1 MDISD
6 ITKVA
11 SRKRI
16 SEDAEKLR
24 EKVSRETAKIIK
36 LKVAQDTAYWDLKEK
51 LQQVEANHERLQ
63 QNMVEVQMQHEAT
76 SGQYQ
81 DELRLRPETLNKVQ
95 GARRVCSVLEEA
107 AARARAAGARAAADR
122 SALCGALRHGGLRV
136 RGLRD
141 ELQRG
146 LLRLRERGD
155 GLRDQRECGAG
166 GAGGGGGRAAL
177 TARRVPGR
185 GAGGGGGPGRAHRPP
200 CAGTGGG
207 RGRGAGPRSPPAV
220 CRDGGRAGAGGRT
233 ALTARRVPG
242 RGAGGGGGPGRAHR
256 PPCAVAASEARA
268 RRALQA
274 AQEERGRAERR
285 AEEARARED
294 AERTLL
300 RCKLQQKEDFVE
312 NLQKEIERLQQ
323 ELRDRIVEA
332 DNTIEN
338 LKLGLQRSDDAR
350 AALQRSLALSEQ
362 QGAELRDQHQ
372 RLLLQLQ
379 VTRSGSRRA
388 STRFKR
394 YVVYYLFV
402 NTIYPGRACFPRG
415 IIACC
420 RRAQGTKRLSAANP
434 RAAERSPGRR
444 QRAGGAADGARRRA
458 GGREGGRG
466 VQPARRAQC
475 AAGPPRRRAG
485 PVPVVQGGERGARGG
500 GGRQRGGAHAGRA
513 GRGRAPTQAGG
524 RAGRRA
530 RPGRPA
536 GASACGQRRRTQQT
550 DVYYS
555 GYEERKGAA
564 PGENPEHAEHHRQ
577 RAEGAVGPRGG
588 AGRRAGGGAAA
599 GRAPPPPRPRALQL
613 PERHQPG
620 RRRAGHE
627 RGAPPVRGAVRR
639 SASRRRPACAPPRP
653 ATCVPSVAR
662 VLVASEAR
670 LENET

>member
-379 VTRSGSRRA
+379 DAHASLEASSRAVEELKEQNDSRQRTLERQNEVQFRYERGVASRA
-388 STRFKR
+388 
-394 YVVYYLFV
+394 
-402 NTIYPGRACFPRG
+402 RAPPP
-415 IIACC
+415 
-420 RRAQGTKRLSAANP
+420 LSPAG
-434 RAAERSPGRR
+434 PGRR

-653 ATCVPSVAR
+653 ATCVPSGACSPPPIN
-662 VLVASEAR
+662 VLHKSR
-670 LENET
+670 G

>member
-122 SALCGALRHGGLRV
+122 SALCGALRTRACRCGGPARTS
-136 RGLRD
+136 
-141 ELQRG
+141 LQRACCG
-146 LLRLRERGD
+146 CAER
-155 GLRDQRECGAG
+155 RDD
-166 GAGGGGGRAAL
+166 
-177 TARRVPGR
+177 
-185 GAGGGGGPGRAHRPP
+185 
-200 CAGTGGG
+200 CAT
-207 RGRGAGPRSPPAV
+207 S
-220 CRDGGRAGAGGRT
+220 
-233 ALTARRVPG
+233 L
-242 RGAGGGGGPGRAHR
+242 
-256 PPCAVAASEARA
+256 AASEARA

-372 RLLLQLQ
+372 RLQLQLQ
-379 VTRSGSRRA
+379 DAQASLEASSRAVEELKEQNDSRQRTLERQNEALGAASAQVEQLTARA
-388 STRFKR
+388 AALEDEKADAVCSLRAELSALQARHDDVQGRFQSFRAESEAREAAAGASVAALMRDVQAEGERRHKLEAALGAAR
-394 YVVYYLFV
+394 DLAAQRERMLADKEDELNKQMSIILDMRNEKERLQEKIQSMQ
-402 NTIYPGRACFPRG
+402 NTIDNV
-415 IIACC
+415 
-420 RRAQGTKRLSAANP
+420 QKELS
-434 RAAERSPGRR
+434 
-444 QRAGGAADGARRRA
+444 
-458 GGREGGRG
+458 GRG
-466 VQPARRAQC
+466 
-475 AAGPPRRRAG
+475 AG
-485 PVPVVQGGERGARGG
+485 
-500 GGRQRGGAHAGRA
+500 RGGAQGE
-513 GRGRAPTQAGG
+513 APQQDAPP
-524 RAGRRA
+524 
-530 RPGRPA
+530 RPLDPVLYNFLSDTSLDA
-536 GASACGQRRRTQQT
+536 DALDTSEVRRRFEAL
-550 DVYYS
+550 S
-555 GYEERKGAA
+555 G
-564 PGENPEHAEHHRQ
+564 
-577 RAEGAVGPRGG
+577 
-588 AGRRAGGGAAA
+588 GRRAGAAQ
-599 GRAPPPPRPRALQL
+599 RA
-613 PERHQPG
+613 
-620 RRRAGHE
+620 
-627 RGAPPVRGAVRR
+627 
-639 SASRRRPACAPPRP
+639 PRP
-653 ATCVPSVAR
+653 APQHAYPQSPVSLSQVKLDLKTKHKSFFKNKR
-662 VLVASEAR
+662 VDLKTKK
-670 LENET
+670 LK

>member
-379 VTRSGSRRA
+379 DAHASLEASSRAVEELKEQNDSRQRTLERQNEALGAASAQVEQLTARA
-388 STRFKR
+388 AALEDEKADAVCSLRAELSALQARHDDVQGRFQSFRAESEAREAAAGASVAALMRDVQAEGERRHKLEAALGAAR
-394 YVVYYLFV
+394 DLAAQRERLLADKEDELNKQMSIILDMRNEKERLQEKIQSMQ
-402 NTIYPGRACFPRG
+402 NTIDNV
-415 IIACC
+415 
-420 RRAQGTKRLSAANP
+420 QKELS
-434 RAAERSPGRR
+434 
-444 QRAGGAADGARRRA
+444 
-458 GGREGGRG
+458 GRG
-466 VQPARRAQC
+466 
-475 AAGPPRRRAG
+475 AG
-485 PVPVVQGGERGARGG
+485 
-500 GGRQRGGAHAGRA
+500 RGGAQGE
-513 GRGRAPTQAGG
+513 APQQDAPP
-524 RAGRRA
+524 
-530 RPGRPA
+530 RPLDPVLYNFLSDTSLDA
-536 GASACGQRRRTQQT
+536 DALDTSEVRRRFEAL
-550 DVYYS
+550 S
-555 GYEERKGAA
+555 G
-564 PGENPEHAEHHRQ
+564 
-577 RAEGAVGPRGG
+577 
-588 AGRRAGGGAAA
+588 GRRAGAAQ
-599 GRAPPPPRPRALQL
+599 RA
-613 PERHQPG
+613 
-620 RRRAGHE
+620 
-627 RGAPPVRGAVRR
+627 
-639 SASRRRPACAPPRP
+639 PRP
-653 ATCVPSVAR
+653 APQHAYPQSPVSLSQVKLDLKTKHKSFFKNKR
-662 VLVASEAR
+662 VDLKTKK
-670 LENET
+670 LK

>member
-155 GLRDQRECGAG
+155 GLRDQ
-166 GAGGGGGRAAL
+166 L
-177 TARRVPGR
+177 
-185 GAGGGGGPGRAHRPP
+185 
-200 CAGTGGG
+200 
-207 RGRGAGPRSPPAV
+207 
-220 CRDGGRAGAGGRT
+220 
-233 ALTARRVPG
+233 
-242 RGAGGGGGPGRAHR
+242 
-256 PPCAVAASEARA
+256 AASEARA

-379 VTRSGSRRA
+379 DAHASLEASSRAVEELKEQNDSRQRTLERQNEALGAASAQVEQLTARA
-388 STRFKR
+388 AALEDEKADAVCSLRAELSALQARHDDVQGRFQSFRAESEAREAAAGASVAALMRDVQAEGERRHKLEAALGAAR
-394 YVVYYLFV
+394 DLAAQRERLLADKEDELNKQMSIILDMRNEKERLQEKIQSMQ
-402 NTIYPGRACFPRG
+402 NTIDNV
-415 IIACC
+415 
-420 RRAQGTKRLSAANP
+420 QKELS
-434 RAAERSPGRR
+434 
-444 QRAGGAADGARRRA
+444 
-458 GGREGGRG
+458 GRG
-466 VQPARRAQC
+466 
-475 AAGPPRRRAG
+475 AG
-485 PVPVVQGGERGARGG
+485 
-500 GGRQRGGAHAGRA
+500 RGGAQGE
-513 GRGRAPTQAGG
+513 APQQDAPP
-524 RAGRRA
+524 
-530 RPGRPA
+530 RPLDPVLYNFLSDTSLDA
-536 GASACGQRRRTQQT
+536 DALDTSEVRRRFEAL
-550 DVYYS
+550 S
-555 GYEERKGAA
+555 G
-564 PGENPEHAEHHRQ
+564 
-577 RAEGAVGPRGG
+577 
-588 AGRRAGGGAAA
+588 GRRAGAAQ
-599 GRAPPPPRPRALQL
+599 RA
-613 PERHQPG
+613 
-620 RRRAGHE
+620 
-627 RGAPPVRGAVRR
+627 
-639 SASRRRPACAPPRP
+639 PRP
-653 ATCVPSVAR
+653 APQHAYPQSPVSLSQVKLDLKTKHKSFFKNKR
-662 VLVASEAR
+662 VDLKTKK
-670 LENET
+670 LK

>member
-379 VTRSGSRRA
+379 ALGAASAQVEQLTARAAALEDEKADAVCSLRAELSALQARHDDVQGRFQSFRAESEAREAAAGASVAALMRDVQAEGERRHKLEA
-388 STRFKR
+388 ALGAARDLAAQRERLLADKEDELNKQMSIILDMRNEKER
-394 YVVYYLFV
+394 LQEKIQSMQ
-402 NTIYPGRACFPRG
+402 NTIDNV
-415 IIACC
+415 
-420 RRAQGTKRLSAANP
+420 QKELS
-434 RAAERSPGRR
+434 
-444 QRAGGAADGARRRA
+444 
-458 GGREGGRG
+458 GRG
-466 VQPARRAQC
+466 
-475 AAGPPRRRAG
+475 AG
-485 PVPVVQGGERGARGG
+485 
-500 GGRQRGGAHAGRA
+500 RGGAQGE
-513 GRGRAPTQAGG
+513 APQQDAPP
-524 RAGRRA
+524 
-530 RPGRPA
+530 RPLDPVLYNFLSDTSLDA
-536 GASACGQRRRTQQT
+536 DALDTSEVRRRFEAL
-550 DVYYS
+550 S
-555 GYEERKGAA
+555 G
-564 PGENPEHAEHHRQ
+564 
-577 RAEGAVGPRGG
+577 
-588 AGRRAGGGAAA
+588 GRRAGAAQ
-599 GRAPPPPRPRALQL
+599 RA
-613 PERHQPG
+613 
-620 RRRAGHE
+620 
-627 RGAPPVRGAVRR
+627 
-639 SASRRRPACAPPRP
+639 PRP
-653 ATCVPSVAR
+653 APQHAYPQSPVSLSQVKLDLKTKHKSFFKNKR
-662 VLVASEAR
+662 VDLKTKK
-670 LENET
+670 LK